1 MIEVDSH
8 STAVYR
14 RLMLDRLEWVA
25 AEKTIHHLY
34 PTTDGFPRAITTNEQ
49 LSPST

>member
-14 RLMLDRLEWVA
+14 RLMLDRLERIA
-25 AEKTIHHLY
+25 AEETIYHLY
-34 PTTDGFPRAITTNEQ
+34 PTTDSFPRAITANEQ
-49 LSPST
+49 LSSST